1 MTVRDAQPIGSRPE
15 SMGTPCITGK
25 DYLDMKIS
33 FVTLFATLV
42 ATTVGQ
48 SSINEA
54 TSIARSIHGLLGSR
68 FKFEELE
75 SMVSSTAGIPSYSF
89 MQQNKKT
96 QYFESILIFN
106 GNITASIT
114 STDSRG
120 SDSKQ
125 TIHTT
130 KELSN
135 LARSLNADF
144 KVIPPKSKSVEKWN
158 RGARIEYVLEETP
171 WGYSYSGNRNM
182 IRLAVDSKS
191 GKLAT
196 VKISTGFKAVAP
208 SKNMLGVAKLLK
220 IVQSHNPNAVQGKL
234 MYSWVVGAN
243 GMGVP
248 EKECRLYYFGFTR
261 TGSEIQLD
269 PVTGKV
275 VFDSRTRRSRK

>member
-1 MTVRDAQPIGSRPE
+1 
-15 SMGTPCITGK
+15 
-25 DYLDMKIS
+25 MKIWLVGS
-33 FVTLFATLV
+33 FITLV
-42 ATTVGQ
+42 AATAGQ

-75 SMVSSTAGIPSYSF
+75 SMVSSIAGIPSYSF

-96 QYFESILIFN
+96 QYFESISIFN

-114 STDSRG
+114 STDSGG
-120 SDSKQ
+120 SASKQ

-208 SKNMLGVAKLLK
+208 PKNMLGVAKLLK

-243 GMGVP
+243 GMGVQG
-248 EKECRLYYFGFTR
+248 KECRLYYFGFTR

-269 PVTGKV
+269 PVTGNV